1 MLIKAELM
9 TQDAHRPPPY
19 DDFAL
24 LTEIS
29 QMLNVFDQD
38 RVLDRVIELTARSFG
53 ARRASLLLQPEYQS
67 KWNNFYV
74 RHLLG
79 MSHVEKLTDD
89 QMLSIAQQV
98 IESGLAGWVMRNKE
112 PALVND
118 TEQDGRWIQ
127 FEEFGYIARSA
138 LCVPFIHSGEVIAV
152 LTLTHDQPNAFNQH
166 QLRLMTIIANQAT
179 IAVRNAQLFSRM
191 LHQQRQLEA
200 ILHAIPDVMLG
211 LDERGK
217 ILLLNDKAAAL
228 LDVEN
233 EVAVGTPLM
242 NYVQVDQIVQQIQD
256 IIAGPL
262 EAGGNWTFEARSERL
277 KTDYLVSVS
286 VWENPAGGTPG
297 YVVIMRDVS
306 TLRDL
311 TRFKDEMLRMASHD
325 LRGPLALIV
334 GYCSL
339 IELEVEPNS
348 AVADYVGR
356 IEQAT
361 GRMKGLLDA
370 MVRVEKIRESPLE
383 MYEHVVFADLV
394 QQAILNTQMMI
405 DTKQQRLQYY
415 IYLDDAPGVTV
426 NPLLLRESM
435 ENLISNASK
444 YTAEFGYI
452 TVRAYRHE
460 MRLYFEVEDT
470 GIGIAKEHLPRLW
483 QSFYR
488 VPGTEN
494 IDGRGQGLSLVKA
507 VVERHG
513 GEVWADSELGK
524 GSRFGFWIPI

>member
-1 MLIKAELM
+1 M
-9 TQDAHRPPPY
+9 TQDPRHLLPH

-29 QMLNVFDQD
+29 QMLNVYDQD
-38 RVLDRVIELTARSFG
+38 RVLDRVIELTARSLG
-53 ARRASLLLQPEYQS
+53 ARRASLLVQPAYQS
-67 KWNNFYV
+67 QWSRSFV
-74 RHLLG
+74 RHLLDANRVEWLADERVVA
-79 MSHVEKLTDD
+79 MS
-89 QMLSIAQQV
+89 QRV
-98 IESGLAGWVMRNKE
+98 IESGLAGWAIRSRE
-112 PALVND
+112 PALVED
-118 TEQDGRWIQ
+118 TEQDERWLHLD
-127 FEEFGYIARSA
+127 ENGYLARSA
-138 LCVPFIHSGEVIAV
+138 LCVPLIHGEEVIAV
-152 LTLTHDQPNAFNQH
+152 LTLTHDQPHFFNQR
-166 QLRLMTIIANQAT
+166 QLQLMRIIANQAAV
-179 IAVRNAQLFSRM
+179 AVRNAQLFSRI

-200 ILHAIPDVMLG
+200 ILHAIPDVLLG
-211 LDERGK
+211 LDERGT

-228 LDVEN
+228 LDVAGET
-233 EVAVGTPLM
+233 AVRTPLA
-242 NYVQVDQIVQQIQD
+242 NYVQSDRIVQKIEE
-256 IIAGPL
+256 IIAAPP
-262 EAGGNWTFEARSERL
+262 AMGGNWTFEARSERL

-334 GYCSL
+334 GYCNL
-339 IELEVEPNS
+339 IEMEVEPNS
-348 AVADYVGR
+348 TAADYVAR

-361 GRMKGLLDA
+361 GRMKALLDA
-370 MVRVEKIRESPLE
+370 MVRVERIRETPLE
-383 MYEHVVFADLV
+383 MHEQVVFADLV
-394 QQAILNTQMMI
+394 RQAIQNTQMLVDAKSQRMAYHI
-405 DTKQQRLQYY
+405 D
-415 IYLDDAPGVTV
+415 LDGAPGVRV
-426 NPLLLRESM
+426 NPVLLREAM

-444 YTAEFGYI
+444 YTPEYGHI
-452 TVRAYRHE
+452 TVRAYRDE
-460 MRLYFEVEDT
+460 TRLAFEVEDN
-470 GIGIAKEHLPRLW
+470 GIGIAEEHLPNLW

>member
-1 MLIKAELM
+1 MAQNAQRSL
-9 TQDAHRPPPY
+9 PY
-19 DDFAL
+19 GDFAL
-24 LTEIS
+24 LTEIA
-29 QMLNVFDQD
+29 QMLNLYDPD

-53 ARRASLLLQPEYQS
+53 AQRASLLLQPEYQS
-67 KWNNFYV
+67 SGSNFRV
-74 RHLLG
+74 RYFI
-79 MSHVEKLTDD
+79 SSSYVEKLTDQHMPEHVQRVVD
-89 QMLSIAQQV
+89 
-98 IESGLAGWVMRNKE
+98 SGLAGWVMRSKE

-118 TEQDGRWIQ
+118 TFQDERWLQ
-127 FEEFGYIARSA
+127 FEESVSSSRSA
-138 LCVPFIHSGEVIAV
+138 LCVPLIHSGEVIAV

-179 IAVRNAQLFSRM
+179 IAVRNAQLFSRI

-211 LDERGK
+211 LNEKGE

-228 LDVEN
+228 LDVDK
-233 EVAVGTPLM
+233 AAALGISLA
-242 NYVQVDQIVQQIQD
+242 NYVQTDQIVQKIQD
-256 IIAGPL
+256 IITAPL
-262 EAGGNWTFEARSERL
+262 ETGGNWTFEARSERL

-286 VWENPAGGTPG
+286 VWENPVSGTPG

-311 TRFKDEMLRMASHD
+311 TRFKDEMLRIASHD

-348 AVADYVGR
+348 AAADFAKR

-361 GRMKGLLDA
+361 ARMKTLLDA

-383 MYEHVVFADLV
+383 MYEQVVFADLM
-394 QQAILNTQMMI
+394 QQAIQNTQMMI
-405 DTKQQRLQYY
+405 DAKQQRLQYD
-415 IYLDDAPGVTV
+415 IRLDDAPGVTV
-426 NPLLLRESM
+426 NPVLLRESM

-444 YTAEFGYI
+444 YTAESGSI
-452 TVRAYRHE
+452 TVRAYRRE
-460 MRLYFEVEDT
+460 QRLYFEVEDT
-470 GIGIAKEHLPRLW
+470 GIGIAPEYIPRLW
-483 QSFYR
+483 QNFYR
-488 VPGTEN
+488 VPGTEK

-507 VVERHG
+507 VIERHS
-513 GEVWADSELGK
+513 GEVWVVSELGK